1 VIKLTLSFISEQ
13 LLFFLFVNKHAYHTK
28 EYLNKTFIN
37 LELFQVLIVAAIPL
51 CSNDLISLIAQ
62 TFNKVFKE
70 Q

>member
-1 VIKLTLSFISEQ
+1 M
-13 LLFFLFVNKHAYHTK
+13 YRTK